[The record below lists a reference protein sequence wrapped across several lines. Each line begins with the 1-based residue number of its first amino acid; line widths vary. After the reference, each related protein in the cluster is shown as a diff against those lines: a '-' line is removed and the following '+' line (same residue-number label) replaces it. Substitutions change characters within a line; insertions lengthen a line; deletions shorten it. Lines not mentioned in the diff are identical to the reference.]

1 MSGWVAGAVVGS
13 AIIGYIGA
21 EGQADASRSAS
32 EQQSASAAA
41 GIAEERRQFDAIRKL
56 MEPYTVAGPGALAQ
70 MQGIAGLGATGA
82 QEAAYRGIEQSPGFQ
97 AMAQQGEAGIL
108 QNASATGGLRGGN
121 VQAALGQ
128 FRPQLLN
135 QFVNQQYERLAG
147 ITSLGQQSAAGVGTA
162 GMQTGSNV
170 ANLMQQQGAAQAG
183 GILGQAGANQQMM
196 NVIPQSLG
204 LYRGLGGSFGGQSP
218 MNQQQFLGSNA
229 PTLSQGISSADLY
242 TAF

>member
-1 MSGWVAGAVVGS
+1 MPDPITAVVG
-13 AIIGYIGA
+13 GGA
-21 EGQADASRSAS
+21 VLGLMGAQGQADATK
-32 EQQSASAAA
+32 SAAETQA
-41 GIAEERRQFDAIRKL
+41 GAAREGQAAQLAQMEEVRRLLA
-56 MEPYTVAGPGALAQ
+56 PYTNAGPGALSQ
-70 MQGIAGLGATGA
+70 MQGIAGLGAPGA
-82 QEAAYRGIEQSPGFQ
+82 QAAAYRGIEQSPGFQ
-97 AMAQQGEAGIL
+97 TMARQGEEGIL

-218 MNQQQFLGSNA
+218 IGQQQFLGSNA

>member
-1 MSGWVAGAVVGS
+1 MPDLSLGIAAGS
-13 AIIGYIGA
+13 AVLGFMGSQDQA
-21 EGQADASRSAS
+21 EATQSAAG
-32 EQQSASAAA
+32 QQSASAQA
-41 GIAEERRQFDAIRKL
+41 GIDEQRRQFDAIRKL
-56 MEPYTVAGPGALAQ
+56 MEPYAAAGPGALSQ
-70 MQGIAGLGATGA
+70 MQGIAGLGAPGA
-82 QEAAYRGIEQSPGFQ
+82 QAAAYRGIEQSPGFQ
-97 AMAQQGEAGIL
+97 SMAQQGEAGIL

-183 GILGQAGANQQMM
+183 GILGQAGANQQML

-204 LYRGLGGSFGGQSP
+204 LYRGLGGTFGGQSQ

-229 PTLSQGISSADLY
+229 PALSQGISSADLY
-242 TAF
+242 SAF

>member
-1 MSGWVAGAVVGS
+1 MGAQ
-13 AIIGYIGA
+13 
-21 EGQADASRSAS
+21 GQADATK
-32 EQQSASAAA
+32 SAAETQA
-41 GIAEERRQFDAIRKL
+41 GAAREGQAAQLAQMEEVRRLLA
-56 MEPYTVAGPGALAQ
+56 PYTQAGPGALAQ
-70 MQGIAGLGATGA
+70 MQGIAGLGAPGA
-82 QEAAYRGIEQSPGFQ
+82 QAAAYRGIEQSPGFQ
-97 AMAQQGEAGIL
+97 AMALQGEQGIL